1 MAKQEINIGIEGND
15 GTGDSIRESFRKVN
29 ENFGELYAVFG
40 LEGRITFASLSD
52 TPGDDEDSYV
62 GKEGNVVL
70 VNQTAS
76 GVSFFELVSD
86 AGTNDPS
93 DTSNT
98 IAFEVDGSKLV
109 IKAINTK
116 VSSDPAPNTTAPLK
130 VGDAAAYSTSVQALL
145 LNDVD
150 RATLVNDWNTTH
162 GTPFI
167 TEDNLLISKGYADAK
182 YLNVDGDTI
191 DDFIS
196 LDASL
201 GVATGNQ
208 IPRASDV
215 VQKAGDTMTG
225 ALTLHDHPYPF
236 NGAGTP
242 NSEYDLQ
249 AATKFYV
256 DNSSYASTVNLYVA
270 QNGDDS
276 QENTPPGKQG
286 RSLSYAYRSIAA
298 ACAKAEILQEASPID
313 LGPYIQDITYQDGV
327 DTETS
332 YVTNSGSL
340 GYTLNADQTTTV
352 GTIESQK
359 TALINATISA
369 VNIAYPTFVYSEN
382 TCRRDLGLILDCI
395 EYDIKASTLSVKHNY
410 LSRYAGLRYFAN
422 PSGEVAIDTNGQYTQ
437 TSYAITYAK
446 TQLLLALATALG
458 STSNQWYTA
467 VRDRFDDIL
476 AIINT
481 SVSNPALVEA
491 SNYYKLYIYS
501 GPNKYTN
508 QSGNPTVD
516 NPNIDIIPGKVIHGK
531 TSGAIGR
538 ILSYTRGYDSV
549 GTPNYDTV
557 NIQLLEPTDFVDGEE
572 LEYGN
577 FVKRNQIS
585 IKVETGIYEEQL
597 PIRVPE
603 NTSII
608 GDEFRRTIIRPSAGR
623 STSPHAQ
630 TYFFR
635 NATIDGNA
643 VTTGGDLAVD
653 DTSTTVGY
661 YGHHYLTDPQNVNS
675 PAKNNNEMDVFILN
689 DGCML
694 RSITSQRH
702 GGFMAVLDPSGSIL
716 TRSPFI
722 QSCTSFTKS
731 INKKHFAGGLFVDGY
746 TYNIPVSIVDKTDNF
761 TIEIQAASTSGLGIR
776 KPHTPCS
783 FFLSGQRYQINA
795 ITDYDPDV
803 GGSGIASAVLIL
815 DETSNNGIGYDTPTD
830 SAVEEIVI
838 QGGGNK
844 SILSND
850 FTQVNDL
857 GYGIVVAN
865 NALAELVS
873 VFTYYCHIGYYAIH
887 GAQIRSLTG
896 NNSYGQ
902 FGLVSE
908 GSDPDE
914 VARDAVLEQNLVQP
928 VKIYTID
935 QEVTV
940 SGDQSSIL
948 TAGETITQVQSGGTV
963 TGILAFYDVSAGN
976 TTLYLEKIDGGSF
989 NTSDN
994 VTEEGSVS
1002 VGIPTGIVNRSYT
1015 ADEGDVALY
1024 VYDLTDYPLNASEI
1038 EIIHSS
1044 GTYQPYDVVTVSDTG
1059 IEIPAG
1065 QVASLCDSADTAI
1078 RAKIWRLDLSSGVA
1092 VGGSLAETVDFNTL
1106 AVFRSKQNF
1115 FMNGVSAEILTR
1127 PSTALVFDEYPTYT
1141 YRTLL
1146 FANSIGTVIVGA
1158 DQAVVNVDDNYSYID
1173 LNVSNDRAGYTQGG
1187 GSYTILSTTGD
1198 APAGGT
1204 NLGDT
1209 QGDLNLAITSLDS
1222 IDIDRIVDMIF
1233 TWGGKLHR
1241 ITGYT
1246 SVEDT
1251 SGTVGLDGNEFGI
1264 ITFEDVYS
1272 IHPTY
1277 GGTGLSQRADST
1289 VGDNIALKAGLA
1301 AGETANVTINISTC
1315 RATSHDFLD
1324 IGTGGYNTTNYP
1336 DRIYGDPINSPV
1348 SNEEAIDQ
1356 NGNNEK
1362 AQVQERQ
1369 RGRVFFA
1376 STDQDGFFRVG
1387 RFFTVDQGTGRVTFN
1402 AALVLTNIDGIGFKR
1417 GVRVNEF
1424 SPDNT
1429 FTAAAGDVVPT
1440 EAATEG
1446 YINRRLGWDR
1456 NGDAILAGDVIGGG
1470 AVRKSGDTI
1479 TGNISMGGNF
1489 ITNLA
1494 TPTTSSDAA
1503 NKGYVDGLLASQNE
1517 FSEMDDVNFSSLA
1530 TSNLVIY
1537 DGIAS
1542 EWVNKSI
1549 DTDPANSDA
1558 TFVYNPATGVAAI
1571 NLNAGA
1577 IVNAD
1582 INASAAIAQSKL
1594 NLSNATAAATLG
1606 AATKGIASFD
1616 SANFETSSGWV
1627 GIKAGGISNDELAG
1641 SIANGKL
1648 LNSSIVVSDGTSS
1661 TAISLGGTITFAGT
1675 TNEITV
1681 DEELGTITFALPATI
1696 NANTTGNAATATTA
1710 GVATKVTVTQRNTTD
1725 STHYINFV
1733 NSTNGNL
1740 DLYTDTG
1747 LYWNPS
1753 TQTFTIS
1760 DGVTRG
1766 NIAGVATITFSAA
1779 SGANEI
1785 VVPTNLADAL
1795 SIRDSSSNDVIV
1807 ITTTTGAINV
1817 GIDGSMN
1824 ITGNLIPEI
1833 NNPTDSGQN
1842 LGLSTNRWN
1851 TVYATT
1857 FNGVATEALYADLAE
1872 NYLGDADYEPGT
1884 VLVFG
1889 GDEEVTTTDQKGD
1902 RRVAGVVTTNPA
1914 HLMNSHLKGEHVV
1927 GVALQGRVPC
1937 KVLGRVEKGDI
1948 LVTSA
1953 VSGYAIV
1960 DNEPRVGTVIGKA
1973 VGIKTDDGYG
1983 IVEVVVGR
1991 V

>member
-1 MAKQEINIGIEGND
+1 
-15 GTGDSIRESFRKVN
+15 
-29 ENFGELYAVFG
+29 
-40 LEGRITFASLSD
+40 
-52 TPGDDEDSYV
+52 
-62 GKEGNVVL
+62 
-70 VNQTAS
+70 
-76 GVSFFELVSD
+76 
-86 AGTNDPS
+86 
-93 DTSNT
+93 
-98 IAFEVDGSKLV
+98 
-109 IKAINTK
+109 
-116 VSSDPAPNTTAPLK
+116 
-130 VGDAAAYSTSVQALL
+130 
-145 LNDVD
+145 
-150 RATLVNDWNTTH
+150 
-162 GTPFI
+162 
-167 TEDNLLISKGYADAK
+167 
-182 YLNVDGDTI
+182 
-191 DDFIS
+191 
-196 LDASL
+196 
-201 GVATGNQ
+201 
-208 IPRASDV
+208 
-215 VQKAGDTMTG
+215 MTG

-236 NGAGTP
+236 SGAGTP

-276 QENTPPGKQG
+276 QTNTPPGKQG
-286 RSLSYAYRSIAA
+286 RSLSYAYRTIGA

-313 LGPYIQDITYQDGV
+313 LGPYIQNITYQDGL
-327 DTETS
+327 DTENA

-352 GTIESQK
+352 GTIEAQK
-359 TALINATISA
+359 TALIEATISA
-369 VNIAYPTFVYSEN
+369 INTTYPTFVYSEA

-395 EYDIKASTLSVKHNY
+395 EYDVKASTTSVKHNY

-422 PSGEVAIDTNGQYTQ
+422 PSGEVAIDTNGQYAQ
-437 TSYAITYAK
+437 TTYAITYAK

-481 SVSNPALVEA
+481 SVSNPSLIEA
-491 SNYYKLYIYS
+491 NNYYKLYIYS
-501 GPNKYTN
+501 GPNKYTD
-508 QSGNPTVD
+508 QSGNPTID
-516 NPNIDIIPGKVIHGK
+516 TPNIDIIPGKVIRGK

-538 ILSYTRGYDSV
+538 ILNYTRGYNSV
-549 GTPNYDTV
+549 GSPSYDTV
-557 NIQLLEPTDFVDGEE
+557 NIQLLEPIDFVDGED

-585 IKVETGIYEEQL
+585 IKVETGIYEEQF

-608 GDEFRRTIIRPSAGR
+608 GDEFRRTIIRPAAGR

-635 NATIDGNA
+635 NATIDGNIVA
-643 VTTGGDLAVD
+643 TGGDLVVD

-661 YGHHYLTDPQNVNS
+661 YGHHYLTDPQDPNS
-675 PAKNNNEMDVFILN
+675 LPKYNNEIDVFMLN

-694 RSITSQRH
+694 RSISSQRH
-702 GGFMAVLDPSGSIL
+702 GGFMAILDPSGSII

-722 QSCTSFTKS
+722 QSCTSFAKS
-731 INKKHFAGGLFVDGY
+731 INKKHFAGGLFVDGF
-746 TYNIPVSIVDKTDNF
+746 TYNMPVSIVDKTDNF
-761 TIEIQAASTSGLGIR
+761 TLEVQAPSTSGLGLR
-776 KPHTPCS
+776 KPQTPCA
-783 FFLSGQRYQINA
+783 FYLNGERYQINA
-795 ITDYDPDV
+795 IAEYDPDV
-803 GGSGIASAVLIL
+803 GGSGIATVILIL
-815 DETSNNGIGYDTPTD
+815 DETSNNGTGFSDEVD
-830 SAVEEIVI
+830 SPAGVVDIVI

-844 SILSND
+844 SILAND

-865 NALAELVS
+865 NSLAELVS
-873 VFTYYCHIGYYAIH
+873 VFTYYCHIGYYSLN
-887 GAQIRSLTG
+887 GSQIRSLTG
-896 NNSYGQ
+896 NNSYGK

-928 VKIYTID
+928 VKIFTID

-940 SGDQSSIL
+940 SGDQSGLL
-948 TAGETITQVQSGGTV
+948 TNGETITQVQSGGTV
-963 TGILAFYDVSAGN
+963 TGILAFYDVTGGN
-976 TTLYLEKIDGGSF
+976 TVLYLEKISGGAF
-989 NTSDN
+989 NATDA
-994 VTEEGSVS
+994 VTEEGTTSLGV
-1002 VGIPTGIVNRSYT
+1002 PTGIINRGFT

-1024 VYDLTDYPLNASEI
+1024 IYDLTDYPLNASEI
-1038 EIIHSS
+1038 EILHNS

-1065 QVASLCDSADTAI
+1065 QVASLCDSVDTAI

-1092 VGGSLAETVDFNTL
+1092 LGGSLAETSDFNTL

-1115 FMNGVSAEILTR
+1115 YMNGVTADILTR

-1141 YRTLL
+1141 YRTLAFL
-1146 FANSIGTVIVGA
+1146 NNIGSTILGANT
-1158 DQAVVNVDDNYSYID
+1158 AVVNIDDNYSYID
-1173 LNVSNDRAGYTQGG
+1173 LNVNNDRAGYTRGG
-1187 GSYTILSTTGD
+1187 GDYTIISTVGN
-1198 APAGGT
+1198 APTGGT

-1209 QGDLNLAITSLDS
+1209 QGDLNIAISAIDS
-1222 IDIDRIVDMIF
+1222 VDINRIEDMIF

-1241 ITGYT
+1241 ITGYST
-1246 SVEDT
+1246 VEDT
-1251 SGTVGLDGNEFGI
+1251 SGTVGLTGNEFGI

-1315 RATSHDFLD
+1315 RATSHDFLN
-1324 IGTGGYNTTNYP
+1324 IGTGGYNDTNYP
-1336 DRIYGDPINSPV
+1336 ERIYGRSVNTAV
-1348 SNEEAIDQ
+1348 SDEEAVDQ

-1429 FTAAAGDVVPT
+1429 FTSAAGDAVPT

-1456 NGDAILAGDVIGGG
+1456 NGDAILPGDVIGGG
-1470 AVRKSGDTI
+1470 AVRKSGDII

-1494 TPTTSSDAA
+1494 TPTSPTDAA
-1503 NKGYVDGLLASQNE
+1503 NKGYVDGLFDANNE
-1517 FSEMDDVNFSSLA
+1517 LNEMDDVAITTPTNAEIL
-1530 TSNLVIY
+1530 
-1537 DGIAS
+1537 
-1542 EWVNKSI
+1542 
-1549 DTDPANSDA
+1549 
-1558 TFVYNPATGVAAI
+1558 VYNGTSSKWNNKALSSDPLVSDITFTYTAGVLSAQ
-1571 NLNAGA
+1571 LNSGA

-1582 INASAAIAQSKL
+1582 ISASAAIAQTKL
-1594 NLSNATAAATLG
+1594 ALSNATAAATSG
-1606 AATKGIASFD
+1606 AATKGIASFSSD
-1616 SANFETSSGWV
+1616 SFDATTGFITV
-1627 GIKAGGISNDELAG
+1627 KALGISNSQLAG
-1641 SIANGKL
+1641 SIANSKL
-1648 LNSSIVVSDGTSS
+1648 ANSSITVSDGTSS
-1661 TAISLGGTITFAGT
+1661 TAISLGGTITFDSDD
-1675 TNEITV
+1675 NMISV
-1681 DEELGTITFALPATI
+1681 DEEAGTITFNLPASI
-1696 NANTTGNAATATTA
+1696 DADTTGNAATATTA
-1710 GVATKVTVTQRNTTD
+1710 GIATTVTTATRNTTD
-1725 STHYINFV
+1725 ATHYITFV
-1733 NSTNGNL
+1733 TSTNGNL
-1740 DLYTDTG
+1740 NYYTDSSLT
-1747 LYWNPS
+1747 WNPNTNTLTLGS
-1753 TQTFTIS
+1753 NNGDI
-1760 DGVTRG
+1760 
-1766 NIAGVATITFSAA
+1766 NNLATITFSATT
-1779 SGANEI
+1779 GANEI
-1785 VVPTNLADAL
+1785 VIPANLNDAL
-1795 SIRDSSSNDVIV
+1795 SIRDSSSNDLIV
-1807 ITTTTGAINV
+1807 IKTTTGAANV
-1817 GIDGSMN
+1817 GINADMTIVGD
-1824 ITGNLIPEI
+1824 IIP
-1833 NNPTDSGQN
+1833 NTNAPTDSGQM
-1842 LGLSTNRWN
+1842 LGSSSNRWN

-1872 NYLGDADYEPGT
+1872 NYLGDNKYEPGT
-1884 VLVFG
+1884 VLIFG
-1889 GDEEVTTTDQKGD
+1889 GDAEVTITSTKGD

-1937 KVLGRVEKGDI
+1937 KVLGKVSKGDL
-1948 LVTSA
+1948 LVTSGI
-1953 VSGYAIV
+1953 SGYAIV
-1960 DNEPRVGTVIGKA
+1960 DNDPKVGTVIGKA
-1973 VGIKTDDGYG
+1973 VGTKTDDSKGT
-1983 IVEVVVGR
+1983 VEIVVGR